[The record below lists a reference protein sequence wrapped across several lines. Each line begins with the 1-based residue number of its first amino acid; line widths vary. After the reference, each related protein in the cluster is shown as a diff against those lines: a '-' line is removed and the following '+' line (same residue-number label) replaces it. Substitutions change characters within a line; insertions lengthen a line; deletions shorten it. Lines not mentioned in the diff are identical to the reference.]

1 MNLLIITFALAC
13 KKHSCIRLFPYTVK
27 LMKESELQRVKNW
40 MNMYINR
47 IFRYMKTR
55 KQTNTVSSW
64 SGYNDFGA
72 KIQNTK
78 FLFDSSSFISVSSL
92 TFPVVVV
99 PQTTLLKY
107 YLQCSFIYQFISH
120 LNKHI
125 SFFFLSH
132 KGRNEKVC
140 SLSLTLLIEE
150 ILCKQSKRGTAT
162 ISQYRSRD
170 LCH

>member
-78 FLFDSSSFISVSSL
+78 FLLDSSSFISVSSL

-99 PQTTLLKY
+99 P
-107 YLQCSFIYQFISH
+107 
-120 LNKHI
+120 
-125 SFFFLSH
+125 
-132 KGRNEKVC
+132 
-140 SLSLTLLIEE
+140 
-150 ILCKQSKRGTAT
+150 
-162 ISQYRSRD
+162 
-170 LCH
+170 